1 MNTWRATLQ
10 PLLHNETVAEPQY
23 QFSDIKCSL
32 IIVSAIASSYLMILI
47 SIIFQIEQSNVSY
60 IMLLVFVYALFAGYS
75 LISIYSKATV
85 NPLRSIRVRA
95 LEASYYVALLLMP
108 LFSVLGF
115 FPAKHVVVWSVR
127 YGNVMII
134 AALIFIFN
142 GCGIRVLRV
151 VDWSSMEISRR
162 AMNGGVLFIGSL
174 QLRIT
179 FSYFVLRFSTM
190 LFWFDAIS
198 GRILLKHMWVQCFD
212 LMLFDAFSIMFFFFF
227 FFFFFSS

>member
-1 MNTWRATLQ
+1 MNTWRATPQ
-10 PLLHNETVAEPQY
+10 PLLHNEAVAEPQY
-23 QFSDIKCSL
+23 QFSEIKCSL
-32 IIVSAIASSYLMILI
+32 TIVSAIVSAYLMILI

-60 IMLLVFVYALFAGYS
+60 IALLVFGYALFAGCS

-115 FPAKHVVVWSVR
+115 FPAKYVVVWSVR
-127 YGNVMII
+127 CGNVMII

-151 VDWSSMEISRR
+151 VD
-162 AMNGGVLFIGSL
+162 
-174 QLRIT
+174 
-179 FSYFVLRFSTM
+179 
-190 LFWFDAIS
+190 
-198 GRILLKHMWVQCFD
+198 
-212 LMLFDAFSIMFFFFF
+212 
-227 FFFFFSS
+227 